1 MSNSHYPLADAEF
14 IIAKLLESKKVDE
27 TTYLKV
33 GGTHTVNL
41 KGSKPLHKKIVVV
54 REIDGSINFMQA
66 TGLAAI
72 HGFMGELLDWYEK
85 EKNWKEGAYIK
96 KTKK

>member
-1 MSNSHYPLADAEF
+1 MPNSHYPLVDAEF
-14 IIAKLLESKKVDE
+14 IITNLLESKKVDE
-27 TTYLKV
+27 KTYLKV
-33 GGTHTVNL
+33 GRTHTVNL
-41 KGSKPLHKKIVVV
+41 KGSKPLHKKIIVV

-66 TGLAAI
+66 TGLAVV

-96 KTKK
+96 KQKK